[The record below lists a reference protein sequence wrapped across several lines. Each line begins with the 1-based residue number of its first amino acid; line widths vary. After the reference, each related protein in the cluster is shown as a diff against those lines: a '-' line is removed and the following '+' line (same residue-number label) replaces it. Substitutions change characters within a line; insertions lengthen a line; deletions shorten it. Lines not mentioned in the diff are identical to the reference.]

1 MSIVTRTIQYTTQ
14 ADGSL
19 SVTEWHTDH
28 LGEKYNRVYF
38 MPVGT
43 TPEQLEARA
52 LEYSAQLETEL
63 ANAEIDQIIDE
74 FE

>member
-1 MSIVTRTIQYTTQ
+1 MSIVTRTIEYTTQ

-19 SVTEWHTDH
+19 SVTERHTDH

-38 MPVGT
+38 MPAGT
-43 TPEQLEARA
+43 TAEDLEARA
-52 LEYSAQLETEL
+52 LAYSAQLETDL